1 MTLRRSIWLILLIAL
16 PATLLFAPPLRLK
29 LNNNSDWDLDLGVA
43 DITGL
48 AGTDFA
54 TDIESGA
61 AAQEIWIQNA
71 IGNWRVDVSRA
82 DTTWHSGI
90 RIDVRRTSDGTGGT
104 TISGGTTYQEI
115 TTTDT
120 SFFTGTGSPKDVAL
134 QFRTNG
140 AFAGAGVPSGSYSTT
155 VTYTITD
162 NL

>member
-1 MTLRRSIWLILLIAL
+1 MTLKRSVWLILLIAL
-16 PATLLFAPPLRLK
+16 PASMVFAPPLRLR
-29 LNNNSDWDLDLGVA
+29 LNNNSDWILDLGVA

-48 AGTDFA
+48 AGSDFA
-54 TDIESGA
+54 ADIESA
-61 AAQEIWIQNA
+61 AAEQEIRISNA

-82 DTTWHSGI
+82 DTSWHSSI
-90 RIDVRRTSDGTGGT
+90 LVYVRRTSDGTGGT
-104 TISGGTTYQEI
+104 TISGGTAYQEI

-120 SFFTGTGSPKDVAL
+120 SFFTGTGNPRDVAL

-140 AFAGAGVPSGSYSTT
+140 EFAGAGVPSGSYSTT